1 MNTTK
6 WFLYSSHVTIVLITT
21 SPQPVPFLQKV
32 AVSVASAASYMRT
45 LLITASTIPNSSL
58 LLNQLMLCQL
68 PPGKARRHLCPITM
82 SLPPLLA
89 LLSGHFYSFLLALV
103 SMVVEFLPF
112 FFGAYDI
119 LFQKVYVLE
128 LKGVS
133 SKPSENRIVA
143 LIFCFKLET
152 SN

>member
-1 MNTTK
+1 MNTTR
-6 WFLYSSHVTIVLITT
+6 WFLYSSSHVTIVLITT

-45 LLITASTIPNSSL
+45 LLITASTIPNSRL

-103 SMVVEFLPF
+103 SMVVEFLSF
-112 FFGAYDI
+112 IIGAYDM
-119 LFQKVYVLE
+119 LFWKVLSRC
-128 LKGVS
+128 LRIKI
-133 SKPSENRIVA
+133 SK
-143 LIFCFKLET
+143 
-152 SN
+152 

>member
-1 MNTTK
+1 MNTTR

-45 LLITASTIPNSSL
+45 LLITASTIPNLRL